1 MTQNPVGESISQS
14 RDVLRPDGTW
24 VGGTST
30 EEMPTAPVA
39 RLFPDF
45 AADESSGRSTTF
57 VWLLEI
63 NTDG

>member
-1 MTQNPVGESISQS
+1 MAQNPVGESISQS

-24 VGGTST
+24 VGGTSA

-45 AADESSGRSTTF
+45 AADESPGRPAT
-57 VWLLEI
+57 VAWLLEI